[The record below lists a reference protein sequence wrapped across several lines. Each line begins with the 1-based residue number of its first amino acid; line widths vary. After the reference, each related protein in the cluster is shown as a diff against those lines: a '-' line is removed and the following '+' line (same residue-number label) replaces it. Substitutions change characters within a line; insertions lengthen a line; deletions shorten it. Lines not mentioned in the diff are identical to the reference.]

1 MLSTES
7 GPLINNG
14 NLFSGEMLELVELSN
29 ESFESFTETLSHLNQ
44 FCDFLDDYVVK
55 SGENWKSGEKF
66 IHEIH
71 TMKEFVESVIKGG
84 PQP

>member
-1 MLSTES
+1 MGDFVCVGSQSQIFSISKDLAMLSTES

-55 SGENWKSGEKF
+55 SGEN
-66 IHEIH
+66 
-71 TMKEFVESVIKGG
+71 
-84 PQP
+84 

>member
-1 MLSTES
+1 MISFVLGRKQIFSISKDLAMLSTES

-55 SGENWKSGEKF
+55 SGEN
-66 IHEIH
+66 
-71 TMKEFVESVIKGG
+71 
-84 PQP
+84 